1 MLLAQDDKQH
11 KKRLKEAQKTYNK
24 FFKAF
29 KQGKISKD
37 ELKERLR
44 PYKYELK
51 ELGYPV
57 KIKDD
62 DDAKEESKEGTE
74 PSKSTQKIT
83 VAYKPWTQRSALTIS
98 EIERNVD
105 LLSIGSSTSENL
117 KRIYASRYGE
127 ELPPPEDLV
136 PFENAQRELPSKKI
150 MGALPSATE
159 EQSEGGEEVVAGE
172 KRSFWKSIRKGKRGA
187 ATEQ

>member
-1 MLLAQDDKQH
+1 MAQDDKQH

-24 FFKAF
+24 YFKAF
-29 KQGKISKD
+29 KQGKITKD

-44 PYKYELK
+44 PYKFELK

-62 DDAKEESKEGTE
+62 DRPEEEVKKDAGEAPKK
-74 PSKSTQKIT
+74 QQLA
-83 VAYKPWTQRSALTIS
+83 VAYKPWSKRSSLTIE
-98 EIERNVD
+98 EIEKEVD
-105 LLSIGSSTSENL
+105 YLSIGASTSESL
-117 KRIYASRYGE
+117 KRIYQNKYGE

-136 PFENAQRELPSKKI
+136 PFETGEKELPPRKVR
-150 MGALPSATE
+150 GALPSASDENE
-159 EQSEGGEEVVAGE
+159 EEGSELVAGE
-172 KRSFWKSIRKGKRGA
+172 KRSFWKNIFKEKKEA

>member
-11 KKRLKEAQKTYNK
+11 KKRLKEAHKY
-24 FFKAF
+24 FKAF

-62 DDAKEESKEGTE
+62 DGTKEENEEGKE
-74 PSKSTQKIT
+74 PSTSTQKIT
-83 VAYKPWTQRSALTIS
+83 VAYKPWTQSSSLTIS

-127 ELPPPEDLV
+127 ELPPPE
-136 PFENAQRELPSKKI
+136 EL
-150 MGALPSATE
+150 E
-159 EQSEGGEEVVAGE
+159 VAGE